1 MTVGFVASGNPKL
14 LPPTATGKICSA
26 LIHTTDWLPTLC
38 DPALGNCDLTGASG
52 GLKGLPLDGVSAWG
66 AIARGEPG
74 RRTEIMHDLW
84 YGLQALSHMHALQH
98 RAREAR
104 LICLPD

>member
-38 DPALGNCDLTGASG
+38 DPALGNCGDLTT
-52 GLKGLPLDGVSAWG
+52 GLPLDGVSAWG

-74 RRTEIMHDLW
+74 RRKEIMHDLW
-84 YGLQALSHMHALQH
+84 YQWALARQH
-98 RAREAR
+98 SATRMLSPRPRAREA
-104 LICLPD
+104 